1 MGLKFKVILK
11 YFLLFYTFLFSSQLI
26 AADLENNQKAA
37 KVQKLNI
44 SNGTEI
50 ATLDPQKSE
59 DAPTTN
65 VVQDLFEGL
74 IRNDINGVLQPAG
87 ATSWKISK
95 DGLTYVFHLRKN
107 AKWSNGDIITAD
119 DYVYGFQRLVDPKV
133 ASSYSFLIFP
143 IKNSEAITQN
153 KLSVDHL
160 GVRAIDKETLE
171 ITLTSP
177 VPYFLEILA
186 MVNCSPA
193 KKDVLNK
200 QKDDFFQVGKI
211 INNGPFLIKYWKVG
225 DKITLVKN
233 PNYWNAKKTILE
245 EVNYFP
251 TQSLNTVIQMYETGQ
266 IDFTNEI
273 PTDLFEHLKKKL
285 PQEVKINPYL
295 AAYWLSFNLK
305 KKPFKDNLKLRQ
317 ALSMVVDRDVLT
329 KQVTRR
335 GEIPTYDIVALGT
348 KNYSQQKYEW
358 TNLSFKDRVTKA
370 KKLYEEAGYG
380 DKNPLKIKITYSTNE
395 NNKKLVLAVASM
407 WKQHLNIDV
416 TLENQ
421 EWKVFLDTRH
431 KGEYEVAWD
440 RWIADYNDANTFLDI
455 VRSDSEMNSPKYS
468 NKKFDQLLKLSAF
481 ETDLKKRRKLLEDA
495 STIFMQDYAIVP
507 LYSAV
512 TTHLVKSYVGGYSGK
527 NPQDFNPSF
536 DLYIKEH

>member
-1 MGLKFKVILK
+1 
-11 YFLLFYTFLFSSQLI
+11 
-26 AADLENNQKAA
+26 
-37 KVQKLNI
+37 
-44 SNGTEI
+44 
-50 ATLDPQKSE
+50 
-59 DAPTTN
+59 
-65 VVQDLFEGL
+65 
-74 IRNDINGVLQPAG
+74 
-87 ATSWKISK
+87 
-95 DGLTYVFHLRKN
+95 
-107 AKWSNGDIITAD
+107 
-119 DYVYGFQRLVDPKV
+119 
-133 ASSYSFLIFP
+133 
-143 IKNSEAITQN
+143 
-153 KLSVDHL
+153 
-160 GVRAIDKETLE
+160 
-171 ITLTSP
+171 
-177 VPYFLEILA
+177 
-186 MVNCSPA
+186 MV
-193 KKDVLNK
+193 
-200 QKDDFFQVGKI
+200 
-211 INNGPFLIKYWKVG
+211 
-225 DKITLVKN
+225 
-233 PNYWNAKKTILE
+233 
-245 EVNYFP
+245 
-251 TQSLNTVIQMYETGQ
+251 VIQSE
-266 IDFTNEI
+266 
-273 PTDLFEHLKKKL
+273 
-285 PQEVKINPYL
+285 
-295 AAYWLSFNLK
+295 